1 MDLILRSI
9 HLISILFP
17 LFLIPKIF
25 PSMDIQENLPS
36 IVGLSIQVLAGIGIF
51 LFTGDRNGGRFRLL
65 QFGYI
70 LFFSGLTGSYLS
82 GKSLYLPFFWEF
94 STVGG
99 FLVFIASE
107 YRKSTTKSLI
117 ALLGASGISCTLLAS
132 WVLLPDGDP
141 RGVLYFLLALLV
153 KSAFSVLHVWYP
165 DLHEG
170 SPSSASAAFSGV
182 AINLPILLFARYFHS
197 EYLGEMAY
205 KILVPIAGIG
215 IFLGGVTSFFSKD
228 IKRVL
233 AYSTIE
239 KVNFLWLCLFLH
251 KLWIMDKDPEMNI
264 LSKFFLVLF
273 YLTLIHH
280 ALSKTYQFLIFGTL
294 RDFANTNFIDGAKGV
309 GRLIKL
315 PFILL
320 GLGTFSFAMLPG
332 TLGFISEATYLYLIS
347 RVVDLDSGK
356 SIVILPSMV
365 IFILGLALGSV
376 AHLRIYLS
384 LVLSIPSEELT
395 KQADKKTVSE
405 SVKHSLQYL
414 GLLLTFLPVI
424 IVGYLSLGEFTYI
437 SDSGLK
443 QWFFTLFLVSI
454 ISTAFYFLMY
464 YGKLAH
470 KIEKRQLWDCG
481 NLYRGTELSI
491 PASVISE
498 PLHESLGLTT
508 RFTDGDSTVDEWLKH
523 KIIKVIELG
532 KIWIRD
538 VESGDVSNYI
548 AFSSISVL
556 FTVGLI
562 LLLKIYKES
571 SWNILTTLF

>member
-1 MDLILRSI
+1 MDFILRVI
-9 HLISILFP
+9 YLITILLPVYLLGNFFVP
-17 LFLIPKIF
+17 RGL
-25 PSMDIQENLPS
+25 DENLPLA
-36 IVGLSIQVLAGIGIF
+36 IGVVLQVLAGIAIF
-51 LFTGDRNGGRFRLL
+51 LYSGKRDGEKYSLV

-70 LFFSGLTGSYLS
+70 LFFAGLTGSYFS

-94 STVGG
+94 STLGG
-99 FLVFIASE
+99 FLVFLASE
-107 YRKSTTKSLI
+107 HRHATTMSLI

-132 WVLLPDGDP
+132 WVLLPDGNP
-141 RGVLYFLLALLV
+141 YGIAYFLLALLI
-153 KSAFSVLHVWYP
+153 KSAFSVLHLWYP

-182 AINLPILLFARYFHS
+182 AINLPLLLFAQYFQP
-197 EYLGEMAY
+197 EYLGETAY

-228 IKRVL
+228 IKRIL

-251 KLWIMDKDPEMNI
+251 KLWTMDKNPEMNT

-273 YLTLIHH
+273 YLTLVHH

-294 RDFANTNFIDGAKGV
+294 RDIAGTNFVDAAKGV
-309 GRLIKL
+309 GRLVKL

-320 GLGTFSFAMLPG
+320 GLGTFSFALLPG

-376 AHLRIYLS
+376 AHLRLYLS
-384 LVLSIPSEELT
+384 LTLSIPGEELR
-395 KQADKKTVSE
+395 KVAENKNVSQY
-405 SVKHSLQYL
+405 VKYSLQYL
-414 GLLLTFLPVI
+414 GFILTFLPVGLA
-424 IVGYLSLGEFTYI
+424 GYLSLSEFTYI
-437 SDSGLK
+437 SDTGLK
-443 QWFFTLFLVSI
+443 QWFYTLFYVSVISI
-454 ISTAFYFLMY
+454 IFYIFML
-464 YGKLAH
+464 YGKVAH

-481 NLYRGTELSI
+481 SLYRGTELSI

-498 PLHESLGLTT
+498 PLHDSLGLTT
-508 RFTDGDSTVDEWLKH
+508 RLSDGDSTVDEWLKH
-523 KIIKVIELG
+523 KILKVSDLG
-532 KIWIRD
+532 KIWIRE
-538 VESGDVSNYI
+538 VESGDISNYI
-548 AFSSISVL
+548 AFSSIAVL
-556 FTVGLI
+556 LTVGLI
-562 LLLKIYKES
+562 VLLKFLKES
-571 SWNILTTLF
+571 SWNILTYLF